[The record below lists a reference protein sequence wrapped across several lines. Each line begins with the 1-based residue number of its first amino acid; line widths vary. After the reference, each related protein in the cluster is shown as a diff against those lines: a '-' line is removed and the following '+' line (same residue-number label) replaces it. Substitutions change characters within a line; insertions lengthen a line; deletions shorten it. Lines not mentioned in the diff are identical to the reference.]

1 MKKLILTAA
10 LGVACVSAFA
20 QGTLN
25 FANAGVG
32 YQAKVTDTG
41 GVGLSGSAW
50 SADLYWHVGVVTDS
64 TTLAALGAPATF
76 STVASQAGFFF
87 GGPRTVPT
95 APNTPITVQVRVWDT
110 ASGSSWLAASTTQGA
125 QIGESVLFQISLA
138 DPNATPAGI
147 PVGMTGIG
155 GHPFQTALVGIP
167 EPSTLALAGL
177 GLAGM
182 LVLRRR
188 K

>member
-32 YQAKVTDTG
+32 YQAKVTDTAG
-41 GVGLSGSAW
+41 AGLSGSAW
-50 SADLYWHVGVVTDS
+50 SADLYWGAGNVTDS
-64 TTLAALGAPATF
+64 TLLQALGAPATF
-76 STVASQAGFFF
+76 STVAAQAGFFF

-95 APNTPITVQVRVWDT
+95 APGVPITVQVRVWDT
-110 ASGSSWLAASTTQGA
+110 AAGNSYLAASQTAGA
-125 QIGESVLFQISLA
+125 QIGASVLFAITLA
-138 DPNATPAGI
+138 DPNGTPAGI
-147 PVGMTGIG
+147 PTAMSGIG
-155 GHPFQTALVGIP
+155 GHPFNTSVVGVP

>member
-32 YQAKVTDTG
+32 YTAKVTDTAG
-41 GVGLSGSAW
+41 AGLSGAGFSV
-50 SADLYWHVGVVTDS
+50 DLYWAAGVTANS
-64 TTLAALGAPATF
+64 SSLAALGAPATF
-76 STVASQAGFFF
+76 STVAAQAGYFF
-87 GGPRTVPT
+87 GGTRTVPT
-95 APNTPITVQVRVWDT
+95 APGVITAQIRVWDT
-110 ASGSSWLAASTTQGA
+110 AAGSSWLAASSVQGA
-125 QIGESVLFQISLA
+125 QIGESALFQVTLA
-138 DPNATPAGI
+138 DPNQTPPGVPAGMSGI
-147 PVGMTGIG
+147 NGKGFQLSVVG
-155 GHPFQTALVGIP
+155 VP